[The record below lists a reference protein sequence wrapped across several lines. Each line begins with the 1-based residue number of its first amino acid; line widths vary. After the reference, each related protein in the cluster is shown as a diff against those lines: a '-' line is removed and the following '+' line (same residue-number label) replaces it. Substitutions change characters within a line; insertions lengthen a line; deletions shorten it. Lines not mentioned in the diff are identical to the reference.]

1 VDRRRA
7 NPWIAVTVLNLGL
20 FMTLL
25 DVTIVNV
32 AIPRLVDDVHASLDQ
47 AAWVSNAY
55 VLALAVLLVTAG
67 RLGDLYGPRRIFMV
81 GTAVFAAASAL
92 CGLADSA
99 PVLIAARAVQGIGA
113 ALVTPQP
120 LAVVTALFPPERRG
134 AAFSVNGIVGGLATL
149 AGPLVG
155 GVLVTHLSW
164 QWVFYVNVPL
174 GLVSL
179 AATRSLVPD
188 VRTGR
193 RHRLD
198 ATGVVLATLALL
210 PLVFGLTEGP
220 RYAWG
225 TITSYLSVPLLLG
238 AGGVLL
244 ILFAVQQAR
253 RQSAEPLV
261 LFALFKERD
270 FTLMTAAGAGLQLG
284 FIGFLLPFTLYLQ
297 SVLGLSAL
305 QAGLATAPSAVV
317 NMALSPVFGRW
328 ADRRGAREILGGGLL
343 AFAAGVVLL
352 ARTAAVDREA
362 WAFVP
367 AMLVIGVGYAA
378 TFGPLITKAMSAVP
392 PARAGAASGML
403 NTSRQMGAV
412 LGSAVVTAVLQ
423 NRLAAALSREAAA
436 RTGGL
441 PGEARAQLRTAF
453 GDAARGGLRVGAGQ
467 SGVRLPADL
476 PAAWGAEARRTAA
489 DVYRHAFVTALRP
502 TLLLCAAVLLAAASC
517 AFAARRGRA
526 GAHPEPRTS
535 APPPAAASDTT
546 PAPRSERAGDKPTAS
561 PPAHADRRQ
570 RTHRHRSHRHR
581 SHRQ

>member
-1 VDRRRA
+1 MTTVDRVNAARDRRGA
-7 NPWIAVTVLNLGL
+7 NPWVAVTVLNLGL

-67 RLGDLYGPRRIFMV
+67 RLGDLYGPRRMFLV
-81 GTAVFAAASAL
+81 GTAVFTGASAL
-92 CGLADSA
+92 CGLAGTA
-99 PVLIAARAVQGIGA
+99 PLLIAARALQGVGA

-120 LAVVTALFPPERRG
+120 LTVVTSLFPPERRG

-149 AGPLVG
+149 AGPLLG

-164 QWVFYVNVPL
+164 QWVFYVNVPV

-179 AATRSLVPD
+179 VATASLVPD

-198 ATGVVLATLALL
+198 VTGVVLATLALL

-220 RYAWG
+220 RYDWG
-225 TITSYLSVPLLLG
+225 AITSYLSVPLLLG
-238 AGGVLL
+238 VGAALLVVL
-244 ILFAVQQAR
+244 AVQQAR
-253 RQSAEPLV
+253 RQDAEPLV
-261 LFALFKERD
+261 LFALFRSRD
-270 FTLMTAAGAGLQLG
+270 FTLMTATGAGLQFG

-328 ADRRGAREILGGGLL
+328 ADRHGAREVLGCGLL

-352 ARTAAVDREA
+352 ALTADTGRDG

-367 AMLVIGVGYAA
+367 AMTVIGVGYAA
-378 TFGPLITKAMSAVP
+378 TFGPLIAKAMSAAP

-403 NTSRQMGAV
+403 NTSRQLGAV

-423 NRLAAALSREAAA
+423 NRLATALSQEAAT
-436 RTGGL
+436 RTRRL
-441 PGEARAQLRTAF
+441 PAGVREQLRAAF
-453 GDAARGGLRVGAGQ
+453 DDAARGGLRVGTGQ
-467 SGVRLPADL
+467 SGIRLPARL
-476 PAAWGAEARRTAA
+476 PAAWAAEARRTAA
-489 DVYRHAFVTALRP
+489 EVYRHAFVTALRP
-502 TLLLCAAVLLAAASC
+502 TLLLCAAVLLAAAGC
-517 AFAARRGRA
+517 AFASRRGRA
-526 GAHPEPRTS
+526 GATAEPPTEGGG
-535 APPPAAASDTT
+535 APAA
-546 PAPRSERAGDKPTAS
+546 
-561 PPAHADRRQ
+561 HQDRRH
-570 RTHRHRSHRHR
+570 RTHR
-581 SHRQ
+581 Q